1 MSGAADALCIS
12 LSRESLY
19 ETAAKSKGNQTRD
32 DLMNLLRVLG
42 TRGVPGVAACLA
54 AGDAFPAE
62 EAKQFGGL
70 AALQSRRV
78 PY

>member
-1 MSGAADALCIS
+1 
-12 LSRESLY
+12 
-19 ETAAKSKGNQTRD
+19 
-32 DLMNLLRVLG
+32 MNLLRVLG

-62 EAKQFGGL
+62 EAKKFGGL